1 MMSAGDD
8 LDQIYEEAARSG
20 LHTPERLERMR
31 KRGVIPATRS
41 GMRERNRVAQNP
53 WWLAAIL
60 RTFDRFSLLWSSST
74 RARW

>member
-1 MMSAGDD
+1 MISADED
-8 LDQIYEEAARSG
+8 LDRIYEEAERSG

-41 GMRERNRVAQNP
+41 SVRERKTVAQNP
-53 WWLAAIL
+53 WWMAALL
-60 RTFDRFSLLWSSST
+60 RTFNRVSLLWSSST